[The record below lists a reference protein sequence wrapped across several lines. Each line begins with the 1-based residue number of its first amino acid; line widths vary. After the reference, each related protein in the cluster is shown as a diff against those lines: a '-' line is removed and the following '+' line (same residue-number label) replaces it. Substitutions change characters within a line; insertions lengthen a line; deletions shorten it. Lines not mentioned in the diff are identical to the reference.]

1 MDFFSGLAL
10 ILLTLVGYS
19 SGVTLAGKNKALRPF
34 LLDVFS
40 IIVLWIG
47 AIFTRDML
55 GKWLAVLAWF
65 LAGML
70 IGSILTFARKGAY
83 PDEKQTSSN
92 PQSASGLRLF
102 WERWKVFAAEM
113 GNFQSRM
120 LLAFFYFIVV
130 APFGIFLRLLSDPLQ
145 VKHPGNDS
153 LWAEIIPAN
162 TNLDEA
168 RKQF

>member
-1 MDFFSGLAL
+1 M
-10 ILLTLVGYS
+10 
-19 SGVTLAGKNKALRPF
+19 AGKNKALRPF
-34 LLDVFS
+34 LLDVLV
-40 IIVLWIG
+40 IIVLWVG
-47 AIFTRDML
+47 AILSRGML

-65 LAGML
+65 LAG
-70 IGSILTFARKGAY
+70 IFVGAILTFARKRAY
-83 PDEKQTSSN
+83 PDEKRASLN
-92 PQSASGLRLF
+92 QSASGLRLL
-102 WERWKVFAAEM
+102 WERWKAFAADM
-113 GNFQSRM
+113 GNYQSRM

-130 APFGIFLRLLSDPLQ
+130 APFGILLRLLSDPLR